1 MAGKPMAGRWSP
13 WYYVSCRGCGFI
25 LFWVF
30 FGFLCLFFCTT
41 IGWGGRGGGGT
52 QRKEPRLRNLKISRM
67 YLTLF
72 KCLRPK
78 FIMETSFAEHAV
90 KEKEKQCQEECGV
103 CYNRFSV
110 AVFVLL
116 VFRWTYSWGAREAE
130 MPTSYWLLQLVLI
143 AA

>member
-1 MAGKPMAGRWSP
+1 M
-13 WYYVSCRGCGFI
+13 VSLVLCQLSRM
-25 LFWVF
+25 WVYFVLGF

-90 KEKEKQCQEECGV
+90 KEKEKQC
-103 CYNRFSV
+103 
-110 AVFVLL
+110 
-116 VFRWTYSWGAREAE
+116 
-130 MPTSYWLLQLVLI
+130 
-143 AA
+143 